1 MTESLKGYLLNIK
14 LTINNNDKPQDA
26 PMSQSVLNH
35 NTNPQLPHQ
44 AMLEWAEKKPNDV
57 FLRQIKNRQFVDY
70 TFSEVVDKALR
81 LVTSLQ
87 ELGVKPKDRVAL
99 ISKNCAEWF
108 ITDLA
113 LMLGDFVSVP
123 IFPTAGLETIEHCLT
138 HSESKIL
145 IVGKLDDVN
154 ATQKAMENL
163 PEINTIAFN
172 YDSAAKCQYQFDEL
186 IQQYQP
192 SEFRPEHNDNTL
204 MSIVY
209 TSGTSGL
216 PKGAMLTFGGF
227 SHSSKHLINHIGIQA
242 GDRLFSYLPLAHIT
256 ERVYILGSAFFGGIQ
271 TAFPESL
278 DTFIDDVKMHR
289 PTLFISV
296 PRLWTVFQQRIQD
309 KLPQKKL
316 NILLKI
322 PFVNGLIKRK
332 LADGLGLDQARVL
345 GCGSAPVSAGLLKW
359 YESIGLNITEAWGMT
374 ETFAY
379 STLNYP
385 YRSDK
390 VGSVGSAGPGVEL
403 KIANDEEI
411 LVRGDGLFA
420 GYYKNDEATE
430 ESFNNEGWLHTGDIG
445 SIDSEG
451 YLTIQGRKK
460 DTFKTAKGKFVAPV
474 PIEKRIF
481 DLSNLEMMCLIG
493 SGLPG
498 PILLAIPHA
507 YPNFDQARYERTALR
522 NLETINSGLESHEK
536 LKGILMIKEPWSI
549 ENGILTPTLKI
560 KRHILEKK
568 YHEFAS
574 SWPKDKKI
582 IWE

>member
-1 MTESLKGYLLNIK
+1 MNQPFFDHK
-14 LTINNNDKPQDA
+14 
-26 PMSQSVLNH
+26 
-35 NTNPQLPHQ
+35 TNPQLPHE
-44 AMLEWAEKKPNDV
+44 AMLEWAEKKPHDL
-57 FLRQIKNRQFVDY
+57 FLRQIKNREFTDY
-70 TFSEVVDKALR
+70 SFADVVDKALR
-81 LVTSLQ
+81 LVSALQ
-87 ELGVKPKDRVAL
+87 EMGIKPKDKVAL

-123 IFPTAGLETIEHCLT
+123 IFPTAGLDTIEHCLT
-138 HSESKIL
+138 HSESKVL
-145 IVGKLDDVN
+145 IVGKLDN
-154 ATQKAMENL
+154 SEATQQAITNL
-163 PEINTIAFN
+163 PNILTIAFD
-172 YDSAAKCQYQFDEL
+172 YDSAAKCQYQFEVL
-186 IQQYQP
+186 LATHSP
-192 SEFRPEHNDNTL
+192 SNFKAEHNDNTL

-227 SHSSKHLINHIGIQA
+227 SHASKHLINHIGMQQD
-242 GDRLFSYLPLAHIT
+242 DRLFSYLPLAHIT

-316 NILLKI
+316 AILLKI
-322 PFVNGLIKRK
+322 PFVSGLIKRK
-332 LADGLGLDQARVL
+332 LADGLGLDKARVL
-345 GCGSAPVSAGLLKW
+345 GCGSAPVSASLLKW

-379 STLNYP
+379 STLNHP

-390 VGSVGSAGPGVEL
+390 VGSVGAAGPGVEL
-403 KIANDEEI
+403 KIADDEEI
-411 LVRGDGLFA
+411 LVRGDSLFA
-420 GYYKNDEATE
+420 GYYKNDEATAE
-430 ESFNNEGWLHTGDIG
+430 TFNKDGWLHTGDIG

-451 YLTIQGRKK
+451 FLTIQGRKK

-498 PILLAIPHA
+498 PILLAVPHA
-507 YPNFDQARYERTALR
+507 YPNFDQARYERTALK
-522 NLETINSGLESHEK
+522 NLETINDGLESHEK

-560 KRHILEKK
+560 KRHVLEKN

-574 SWPKDKKI
+574 NWPQDKKI